1 VSEAGVKS
9 KGLDRNGICLF
20 DRSSFMCNLGA
31 QTVKHVLSNTP
42 RLKESNEP
50 KSRLTISEELGWQ
63 VGRILKFE
71 SVHDQFHFQSI
82 LVFPALNLWV
92 FESIHVYIYIYIDST
107 AVQVSHFQATTLF
120 RVFSVTQR

>member
-1 VSEAGVKS
+1 MSEAGVKS

-31 QTVKHVLSNTP
+31 QTVRYVLSNTP

-50 KSRLTISEELGWQ
+50 KSRLSISEELGWQ

-82 LVFPALNLWV
+82 IVFPTLNLWV
-92 FESIHVYIYIYIDST
+92 FEYIHVYIDSK
-107 AVQVSHFQATTLF
+107 AVHFQATTLF
-120 RVFSVTQR
+120 RVFSVTQRNSK